1 MSMDAILKVTD
12 MHYSYGEIPAV
23 KGVSFELGRGE
34 TVAVVGANG
43 AGKTTTLRTISGLL
57 DHSGCSGSIQF
68 RGTEISKLAP
78 DKIAGMGLI
87 QTLEGRHIFPHLT
100 VMENLMIGAYTRKKN
115 QARGELDY
123 VFELFPRLKEREKQ
137 LGGTLSGGEQQMLA
151 VGRALMAKPEVLMM
165 DEPSLGL
172 APLVIAEIFECI
184 KKINRDGISI
194 LLVEQNSKAALEV
207 SHRGYVFETGKI
219 VLEGTAES
227 LLTNEDVKRA
237 YLGY

>member
-57 DHSGCSGSIQF
+57 DHGGCRGSIQF
-68 RGTEISKLAP
+68 QGTEISKLSP

>member
-1 MSMDAILKVTD
+1 MEAILQVTD
-12 MHYSYGEIPAV
+12 MHYSYGEIHAV
-23 KGVSFELGRGE
+23 KGVSFQLGKGE
-34 TVAVVGANG
+34 IVAIVGANG

-57 DHSGCSGSIQF
+57 DPKGCTGSIKF
-68 RGTEISKLAP
+68 KGSEIARMSP

-87 QTLEGRHIFPHLT
+87 QTLEGRRIFPHLT
-100 VMENLMIGAYTRKKN
+100 VMENLQIGAYTRKKDAIKN
-115 QARGELDY
+115 ELEY
-123 VFELFPRLKEREKQ
+123 VFTLFPRLKERYKQ
-137 LGGTLSGGEQQMLA
+137 MGGTLSGGEQQMLA

-184 KKINRDGISI
+184 KKINGDGISI

-207 SHRGYVFETGKI
+207 SHRGYVFETGQI
-219 VLEGTAES
+219 VLEGTAEN
-227 LLTNEDVKRA
+227 LLNNEDVKRA